1 MSRFIAVLAAFLASA
16 GLWAQTPEEILEKMD
31 KATERFDT
39 EGLSMVMDIKIPLL
53 GTYST
58 TMEMVGNK
66 YKAVLNIKGTQVMT
80 WSDGVTSW
88 IYDSSKNELV
98 IENADPDQKADD
110 GNLDILDSVSDG
122 YDVTLKKETPD
133 AWYFVC
139 TKTKDNPNKDDP
151 KKIDLAVSKHDYLP
165 VSTSVSQK
173 GVTIT
178 LRDFKAGVTQEQIK
192 FDQSQ
197 FGDATIKDKRE
208 SSKEIKDA
216 E

>member
-16 GLWAQTPEEILEKMD
+16 GLWAQTPEEIIEKMD
-31 KATERFDT
+31 KATDRFDT

-66 YKAVLNIKGTQVMT
+66 YKAALNIKGTRIMT

-88 IYDSSKNELV
+88 IYDSSKNELT

-110 GNLDILDSVSDG
+110 GNLDILDSVSEG
-122 YDVTLKKETPD
+122 YDIKLKNETPD

-139 TKTKDNPNKDDP
+139 TKTKANPNKDDP

-165 VSTSVSQK
+165 ISTSVSQR
-173 GVTIT
+173 GVTVT
-178 LRDFKAGVTQEQIK
+178 LRDFKAGVREDQIT

-197 FGDATIKDKRE
+197 YPDAKIIDKR
-208 SSKEIKDA
+208 
-216 E
+216 